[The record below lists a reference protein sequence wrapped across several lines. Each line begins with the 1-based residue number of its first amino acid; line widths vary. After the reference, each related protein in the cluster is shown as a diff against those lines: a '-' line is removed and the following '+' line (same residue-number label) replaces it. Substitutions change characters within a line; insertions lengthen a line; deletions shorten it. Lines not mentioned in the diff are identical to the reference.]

1 MALQMDFET
10 LFFRTLKFFFLAV
23 GEGFAMG
30 GEAFYLAPSPL
41 VSPLVSQTEHIF
53 LRTHSM

>member
-1 MALQMDFET
+1 
-10 LFFRTLKFFFLAV
+10 
-23 GEGFAMG
+23 MG